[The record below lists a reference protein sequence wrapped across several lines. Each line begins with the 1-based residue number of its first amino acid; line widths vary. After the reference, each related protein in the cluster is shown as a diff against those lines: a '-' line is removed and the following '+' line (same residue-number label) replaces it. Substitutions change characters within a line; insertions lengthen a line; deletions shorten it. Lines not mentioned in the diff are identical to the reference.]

1 MSDAV
6 VMEGR
11 LLTIPRVYVAY
22 HVNLDGTAEAN
33 YHLVAT
39 DDESAVR
46 EARQYLAEH
55 ESIEVWNGSRS
66 VARLT
71 RE

>member
-1 MSDAV
+1 M
-6 VMEGR
+6 
-11 LLTIPRVYVAY
+11 AY
-22 HVNLDGTAEAN
+22 HVNLHGEATAN

-39 DDESAVR
+39 DDESAVK
-46 EARQYLAEH
+46 EARQYLSNH

-71 RE
+71 RTAEEQSRAG